1 MNQSDQLRLFIEQAP
16 VAIAMFDHE
25 MRYVSVSRRWLTDYN
40 LGEWDLTG
48 LSHYEVFPEIT
59 DTWKA
64 IHRRCLAGEVMREDN
79 DRFERADG
87 SVQWLRWEVRPWRD
101 DIGNVGGIIIFSED
115 ITARKHAEESLLE
128 SEARFRTLVEEAPE
142 ALFVH
147 SDGHVKYVNPAFL
160 DLMGAATPEDLL
172 DRDITLIIP
181 PEYHEAAPN
190 HIKRQKETG
199 MRMPFLEREYLRM
212 DGSRVPVETS
222 TVFIKFQGC
231 DAHLVFVRNISE
243 RKEIEGRLLKSEELY
258 RIVSDFTYDWEY
270 WMGTDGRFRY
280 ISPSVERI
288 TGYSVS
294 DFQEDSGLICRIIHP
309 QDRHRMEAHISAI
322 QDRNVDEQNLEYR
335 IVTKSGEE
343 RWLSH
348 VCIPI
353 ALADGTYM
361 GRRASNR
368 DITEEKKTE
377 SDLKKS
383 EEFYR
388 LLAENASDVIWL
400 FDVATGRFTYVSPS
414 VERLL
419 GYTAEEVVGQTLG
432 QFLPSDAY
440 RSISETLQERIER
453 YQLGDESRKVLT
465 TEVDQLRKDGSLVST
480 EMVTTLL
487 ADEMRQ
493 VKMIIGVT
501 RNITERKQM
510 EKEGEKLQGQ
520 LLQAQ
525 KMESVGRLAGGVAHD
540 FNNMLGVILAHS
552 ELAIL
557 GIDPSQRLHAHIRE
571 IKKAA
576 ERSASLTRQLLAFA
590 RKQIISPRVIDL
602 NEVVEGTLKMLR
614 RLIGEDIDLAWLPGE
629 ISFQVKMD
637 PSQIDQLLANLC
649 VNARDAISG
658 VGKVTIETRNVS
670 LDAEYCATNPGFL
683 PGEYVLLAVSD
694 NGCGMNKETLNKLFE
709 PYFTTKEL
717 GKGTGL
723 GLATVY
729 GIVNQN
735 GGFINVY
742 SEQGNGSTFKIYL
755 PRYRGETETLQQE
768 EPTEP
773 VPRGQETILLVEDE
787 PQMLEVTKMML
798 QNQGYTVLA
807 TSRPKEAIRLAKQH
821 KGKIDLLVTDVV
833 MPALS
838 GKDLAKQLLSH
849 YPDLKCLFMSG
860 YTADTIAHHGV
871 LDEGVHF
878 IQKPFSIKDIAVK
891 VREVLGN

>member
-1 MNQSDQLRLFIEQAP
+1 
-16 VAIAMFDHE
+16 
-25 MRYVSVSRRWLTDYN
+25 
-40 LGEWDLTG
+40 
-48 LSHYEVFPEIT
+48 
-59 DTWKA
+59 
-64 IHRRCLAGEVMREDN
+64 
-79 DRFERADG
+79 
-87 SVQWLRWEVRPWRD
+87 
-101 DIGNVGGIIIFSED
+101 
-115 ITARKHAEESLLE
+115 
-128 SEARFRTLVEEAPE
+128 
-142 ALFVH
+142 
-147 SDGHVKYVNPAFL
+147 
-160 DLMGAATPEDLL
+160 
-172 DRDITLIIP
+172 
-181 PEYHEAAPN
+181 
-190 HIKRQKETG
+190 
-199 MRMPFLEREYLRM
+199 
-212 DGSRVPVETS
+212 
-222 TVFIKFQGC
+222 
-231 DAHLVFVRNISE
+231 
-243 RKEIEGRLLKSEELY
+243 
-258 RIVSDFTYDWEY
+258 
-270 WMGTDGRFRY
+270 
-280 ISPSVERI
+280 
-288 TGYSVS
+288 
-294 DFQEDSGLICRIIHP
+294 
-309 QDRHRMEAHISAI
+309 
-322 QDRNVDEQNLEYR
+322 
-335 IVTKSGEE
+335 
-343 RWLSH
+343 
-348 VCIPI
+348 
-353 ALADGTYM
+353 M

-419 GYTAEEVVGQTLG
+419 GYSAEEAVGQTLG
-432 QFLPSDAY
+432 QFLPSDAN
-440 RSISETLQERIER
+440 RSMSEMLQERITR
-453 YQLGDESRKVLT
+453 YQMGDESRKVVT

-501 RNITERKQM
+501 RNITERKRM

-540 FNNMLGVILAHS
+540 FNNMLGVILAHA

-557 GIDPSQRLHAHIRE
+557 GIDPSQRLHAHLKE

-629 ISFQVKMD
+629 ISSQVKMD

-658 VGKVTIETRNVS
+658 VGEVTIETRNVS

-742 SEQGNGSTFKIYL
+742 SEQGKGSTFKIYL

-833 MPALS
+833 MPSMS

-860 YTADTIAHHGV
+860 YTANTIAHHGV
-871 LDEGVHF
+871 LDEGS
-878 IQKPFSIKDIAVK
+878 ISSRSPFRSKDCSESPGGARKLNASRPSLVWAH
-891 VREVLGN
+891 VGQRYSATSFSMLLRPLPRYLMANELF

>member
-16 VAIAMFDHE
+16 VAMAMFDRD

-40 LGEWDLTG
+40 LGGWDLTG
-48 LSHYEVFPEIT
+48 LSHYDVFPEIT
-59 DTWKA
+59 DTWKE

-101 DIGNVGGIIIFSED
+101 DVGNVGGIIIFSED
-115 ITARKHAEESLLE
+115 ITARKHAEEGLLE

-160 DLMGAATPEDLL
+160 ELIGAATPEDLL
-172 DRDITLIIP
+172 DRDIMLIIA
-181 PEYHEAAPN
+181 PEYHEAALN

-199 MRMPFLEREYLRM
+199 MRMPFVEREYLRM

-231 DAHLVFVRNISE
+231 DAHLVFVRNINE

-258 RIVSDFTYDWEY
+258 RIVADFTYDWEY

-309 QDRHRMEAHISAI
+309 QDRRRMEAHISAI

-353 ALADGTYM
+353 SLSDGTYM

-368 DITEEKKTE
+368 DITEGKKTE

-400 FDVATGRFTYVSPS
+400 FDVAIGRFTYVSPS

-419 GYTAEEVVGQTLG
+419 GYTAEEAVGQTLG

-440 RSISETLQERIER
+440 QSIYETLQERIAR

-501 RNITERKQM
+501 RNITERKRM

-557 GIDPSQRLHAHIRE
+557 GVDPSQRLHAHIKE

-629 ISFQVKMD
+629 ISSQVKMD

-670 LDAEYCATNPGFL
+670 LDDEYCATNPGFL

-694 NGCGMNKETLNKLFE
+694 NGCGMKKETLNKLFE

-742 SEQGNGSTFKIYL
+742 SEQGKGSTFKIYL

-787 PQMLEVTKMML
+787 QQMLEVTKMML
-798 QNQGYTVLA
+798 QNQGYTVLS

-833 MPALS
+833 MPAMS